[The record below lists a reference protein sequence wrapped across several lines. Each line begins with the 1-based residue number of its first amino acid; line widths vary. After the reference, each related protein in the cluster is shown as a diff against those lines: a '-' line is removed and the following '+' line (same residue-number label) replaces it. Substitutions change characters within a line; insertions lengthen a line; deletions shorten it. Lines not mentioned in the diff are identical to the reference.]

1 MKNNDMRS
9 LLGLMR
15 NFNKSQE
22 ILLKE
27 NQENVNLTD
36 EEIKSI
42 EELIL
47 NRVNEVNRFYYVEIE
62 SIKKESDGLF
72 INGKYTYEGSDYM
85 INIVYKENPNNTDIT
100 IEQPEN
106 VITTGTEEDT
116 VADMV
121 NTFHDI
127 FINLQY
133 DDQFKEYIQ

>member
-36 EEIKSI
+36 EEIESI
-42 EELIL
+42 KELIL
-47 NRVNEVNRFYYVEIE
+47 NRVNEVNRFYYIEIL
-62 SIKKESDGLF
+62 SIKKESDSLF
-72 INGKYTYEGSDYM
+72 INGKYSYDDNEFM
-85 INIVYKENPNNTDIT
+85 INIIYNKNPNNTDIT

-116 VADMV
+116 VANMV

-133 DDQFKEYIQ
+133 DDKFKEYIQ